1 MLIISVISWFRFIG
15 VPFERVF
22 IYHYLMRIRKWTDEE
37 LTLAIGKSRSI
48 RQVLIILGLRPIG
61 GNYQQILKH
70 ILRLKLNI
78 GHFTGQGWNVD
89 GHFHPRQAIKLSELL
104 VVDSDFQ
111 SYKLKTRLIKEGLK
125 ELKCEICGWSQKTP
139 DGRIPVELD
148 HINGDHRDNRIE
160 NLRVL
165 CPNCHSLQTT
175 HRGINKVKYK
185 NK

>member
-1 MLIISVISWFRFIG
+1 
-15 VPFERVF
+15 
-22 IYHYLMRIRKWTDEE
+22 MRIRTWTDGE
-37 LTLAIGKSRSI
+37 LIGVIDKSRSI
-48 RQVLIILGLRPIG
+48 RQVLISLGLRPIG

-70 ILRLKLNI
+70 IQRLRLSTD
-78 GHFTGQGWNVD
+78 HFTGQGWNID
-89 GHFHPRQAIKLSELL
+89 GHFHPRKAIELSELL
-104 VVDSDFQ
+104 VPNSDFQ

-125 ELKCEICGWSQKTP
+125 EPKCEICGWAEKAP
-139 DGRIPVELD
+139 GGRIPVELD
-148 HINGDHRDNRIE
+148 HVNGNHRDNRIE